1 MIVTTRASSPFKITA
16 VCAVSLACSVLMFL
30 AGSAGSAGAAGA
42 AGVAT
47 YQPESFRTYEQQLAG
62 GQIRAVT
69 VNKKLRSL
77 RITLRD
83 GSYVLAKYAPKDE
96 PKTVAALEAKH
107 VPVTI
112 LTPTEAAKQVTKK
125 TVHHKLRYIAGG
137 IVIVVIV
144 VVGAVLYVNRKRQ
157 SERE

>member
-1 MIVTTRASSPFKITA
+1 MIRPIRAFKLSRT
-16 VCAVSLACSVLMFL
+16 VLCV
-30 AGSAGSAGAAGA
+30 
-42 AGVAT
+42 AGVAFACMLASAASAAAET
-47 YQPESFRTYEQQLAG
+47 TVVYVKESQQAYEQQLAS
-62 GQIRAVT
+62 GQIQAVT

-77 RITLRD
+77 RITLKD
-83 GSYVLAKYAPKDE
+83 GSYVLAKYGRKEE

-125 TVHHKLRYIAGG
+125 PVHHKLRYIVGG

-144 VVGAVLYVNRKRQ
+144 IVGAVLYINRKRQ

>member
-1 MIVTTRASSPFKITA
+1 MIAATRVPFAVRVA
-16 VCAVSLACSVLMFL
+16 VCAASLACVALLL
-30 AGSAGSAGAAGA
+30 AVSAAGA
-42 AGVAT
+42 AIT
-47 YQPESFRTYEQQLAG
+47 PSYQPESFKTYEQQLAG
-62 GQIRAVT
+62 GQIQAVT

-77 RITLRD
+77 RITLTD
-83 GSYVLAKYAPKDE
+83 GSYVLAKYGRKEE
-96 PKTVAALEAKH
+96 PQTVAALEAKH

-137 IVIVVIV
+137 ILVLVILI
-144 VVGAVLYVNRKRQ
+144 VGAVLYINRKRQ

>member
-1 MIVTTRASSPFKITA
+1 MSATTTAPFTTRIV
-16 VCAVSLACSVLMFL
+16 VCVVSLACAALML
-30 AGSAGSAGAAGA
+30 TAGAAGA
-42 AGVAT
+42 AVT
-47 YQPESFRTYEQQLAG
+47 PNYQPESLKTYEQQLAG
-62 GQIRAVT
+62 GQIQAVT

-77 RITLRD
+77 RITLKD
-83 GSYVLAKYAPKDE
+83 GSYVLAKYGRKDE

-125 TVHHKLRYIAGG
+125 PVKHKLRYIAGG
-137 IVIVVIV
+137 IIIIVILI
-144 VVGAVLYVNRKRQ
+144 VGAVLYVNRKRQ

>member
-1 MIVTTRASSPFKITA
+1 MIATTRALFTTRIA
-16 VCAVSLACSVLMFL
+16 VCAVSLACAALML
-30 AGSAGSAGAAGA
+30 AAGAAGA
-42 AGVAT
+42 AST
-47 YQPESFRTYEQQLAG
+47 PNYQPESFTTYEQQLAG

-77 RITLRD
+77 RITLKD
-83 GSYVLAKYAPKDE
+83 GSYALAKYGPKEE

-112 LTPTEAAKQVTKK
+112 LTPTEAAKQATKK

-137 IVIVVIV
+137 ILILVILIV
-144 VVGAVLYVNRKRQ
+144 GGVLYVNRKRQ
-157 SERE
+157 SESE

>member
-1 MIVTTRASSPFKITA
+1 MIATTRASSPFRIA
-16 VCAVSLACSVLMFL
+16 VCAVSLACAALVLL
-30 AGSAGSAGAAGA
+30 AAAAAA

-47 YQPESFRTYEQQLAG
+47 YQPESFNTYEQQLAG
-62 GQIRAVT
+62 GQIQAVT

-77 RITLRD
+77 RITLKD

-137 IVIVVIV
+137 ILIVVIV
-144 VVGAVLYVNRKRQ
+144 VVGAVLYINRKRQ